1 MIIKILVFDVLSQKL
16 KFLLFNLVD
25 WLIWFLLEV
34 EEFVLFVCLWNNSI
48 TKWGFCVTSGICAL
62 SFLLISFSFF
72 VSLPQKFFHDKLTLR
87 NNHAY
92 IMRIILDISNDCQ

>member
-62 SFLLISFSFF
+62 FFLFF
-72 VSLPQKFFHDKLTLR
+72 FCKSATEIFHDKLTLR